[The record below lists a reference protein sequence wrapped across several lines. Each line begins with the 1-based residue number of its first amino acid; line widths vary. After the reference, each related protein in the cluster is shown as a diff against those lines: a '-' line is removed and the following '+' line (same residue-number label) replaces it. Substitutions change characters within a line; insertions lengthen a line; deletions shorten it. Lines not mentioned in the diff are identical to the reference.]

1 MNIIYIIIVLLTIFT
16 FVIHKRKKTKE
27 HFDISKLNYDNYN
40 RKINKLRSEYFQ
52 IPRLFRSIQPD
63 VMLNYK
69 FECPKQEVVTTQSVD
84 TDDSDLNNIS
94 KSLNKFN
101 EYNNNVRRV
110 SSIKEETIPIKK
122 PNRLEYDLLSQ
133 DIIDSMKLE
142 DITEI
147 IDEIPTSIPEQ
158 TKLNNYIKCYNKN

>member
-27 HFDISKLNYDNYN
+27 HFDTNISDKLANLKEELEQIKTHYYD
-40 RKINKLRSEYFQ
+40 IFPE
-52 IPRLFRSIQPD
+52 

-84 TDDSDLNNIS
+84 TDDSDWNNIS